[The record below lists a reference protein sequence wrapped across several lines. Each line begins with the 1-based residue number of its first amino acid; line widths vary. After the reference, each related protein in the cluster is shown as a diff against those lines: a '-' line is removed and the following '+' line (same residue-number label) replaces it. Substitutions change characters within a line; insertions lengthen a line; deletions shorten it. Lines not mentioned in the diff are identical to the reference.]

1 VCALVTAGLVAGAVL
16 TSGTVAVVLAVL
28 AGVVLAVAAVLL
40 AARLRVDRRR
50 RQLEDRVAKA
60 IPALPARGG

>member
-40 AARLRVDRRR
+40 AARLWVDRRR

>member
-1 VCALVTAGLVAGAVL
+1 MCALVTAGLVAGAVL

-40 AARLRVDRRR
+40 AARLWVDRRR